1 MANALVT
8 IEERLYTE
16 RGAVGGD
23 GWQEW
28 EVVSR
33 AEETPDVASPLLR
46 PADGRPTLAF
56 RAGQCVSVQVELAH
70 GARQIRE
77 YGLTGAPSAATR
89 SITVKRVRGT
99 GTTPDGEVSRHLH
112 GHVREGDLLRVS
124 APYGGLVLAA
134 DGAPL
139 LLASAG
145 IGCTPV
151 LAVLEELVDARH
163 EGPVTSCTPTAPPAR
178 TRCAPR
184 TRRSPPNSRTPQATS
199 GTRSPVRAAAP
210 AGPTSP
216 TCRSPPAPAPTSA
229 APCPSC
235 ARCASSCSVRV
246 WRRPTSTTRCSA
258 PNCGSPRREQVSR
271 AAAHPGMVV
280 PVRRGERVAEPVALP
295 RD

>member
-163 EGPVTSCTPTAPPAR
+163 EGPVTSCTPTAP
-178 TRCAPR
+178 
-184 TRRSPPNSRTPQATS
+184 
-199 GTRSPVRAAAP
+199 GTHALRAAHEAL
-210 AGPTSP
+210 
-216 TCRSPPAPAPTSA
+216 A
-229 APCPSC
+229 A
-235 ARCASSCSVRV
+235 
-246 WRRPTSTTRCSA
+246 
-258 PNCGSPRREQVSR
+258 
-271 AAAHPGMVV
+271 
-280 PVRRGERVAEPVALP
+280 
-295 RD
+295 